1 MLQTAETTESTVT
14 LDDIM
19 TAVSAIATNQTSL
32 DTAMAELK
40 KDQETA
46 TDKATA
52 FFEDKRLEQMMTTGF
67 TDLKAEHDSLSEQL
81 DEIVAKQKEALAA
94 AQASLLI
101 QQRTSELLEAG
112 LKAIDKLTRAV
123 ERQRL
128 TIRDAWL
135 SGAFKDIGSYI

>member
-46 TDKATA
+46 TDKVTA
-52 FFEDKRLEQMMTTGF
+52 FFEDKRLEQMMTTGL
-67 TDLKAEHDSLSEQL
+67 TDLKPS
-81 DEIVAKQKEALAA
+81 
-94 AQASLLI
+94 
-101 QQRTSELLEAG
+101 T
-112 LKAIDKLTRAV
+112 TRFP
-123 ERQRL
+123 
-128 TIRDAWL
+128 
-135 SGAFKDIGSYI
+135 SN